1 MAYDAKLKK
10 INDTKKLIWQ
20 NYMKIAKKP
29 LLLGIEEKKG
39 RRFTCKKEKA
49 ELTWEQ
55 TGLAKGNKKNLF
67 EIFKLAF
74 KIYLCTD
81 YITEEFSEYSM

>member
-1 MAYDAKLKK
+1 MVYDAKLKK
-10 INDTKKLIWQ
+10 TNNTKKLIWQ

-55 TGLAKGNKKNLF
+55 TDLAKGNKKAY
-67 EIFKLAF
+67 FKSLN
-74 KIYLCTD
+74 
-81 YITEEFSEYSM
+81 